1 MFWQE
6 KEFLCFHLRLSLVL
20 VFAALLCECEDH
32 QKASQVTEIESCSNA
47 VSAWT
52 KSDDIEQAVK
62 DRQFLFY
69 LLDCINETHKLI
81 LEASE
86 TEDCKAFEKMI
97 PSVLASMMN
106 ENIPQVINTTSFGS
120 KLVINIKIAL
130 SFATKEEGR
139 ILLAVYLANIS
150 HKIRYFSC
158 LANLLTK
165 GIILTRQHKKSVEDF
180 ALDLKK
186 HIFGFLDLT
195 LMVRWKSDNITILK
209 HNTDTLINMLLK
221 FSTTLIDLL
230 KEIKTDIYKT
240 YPKESS
246 WSWLSRSVSSERKII
261 EKLDE
266 LETKTVTLRTEL
278 DMLKTAFTELLASLF
293 RCLQTIIDS
302 FSFPLIIA
310 IFLVLLSWWVYRRP
324 LLVRQLSGEN
334 LKTLTRTVQRTVQN
348 LGLLFRRLVLRLIHR
363 NR

>member
-1 MFWQE
+1 
-6 KEFLCFHLRLSLVL
+6 
-20 VFAALLCECEDH
+20 
-32 QKASQVTEIESCSNA
+32 
-47 VSAWT
+47 
-52 KSDDIEQAVK
+52 
-62 DRQFLFY
+62 
-69 LLDCINETHKLI
+69 
-81 LEASE
+81 
-86 TEDCKAFEKMI
+86 
-97 PSVLASMMN
+97 
-106 ENIPQVINTTSFGS
+106 
-120 KLVINIKIAL
+120 
-130 SFATKEEGR
+130 
-139 ILLAVYLANIS
+139 
-150 HKIRYFSC
+150 
-158 LANLLTK
+158 
-165 GIILTRQHKKSVEDF
+165 
-180 ALDLKK
+180 
-186 HIFGFLDLT
+186 
-195 LMVRWKSDNITILK
+195 MVRWKSDNITILK

-324 LLVRQLSGEN
+324 LLVRQFIRRKFENFNTNCTANRTKLGIVVSAISTKTNSQKSLTETFSSSIYTLHFSCEIQSGSQPE
-334 LKTLTRTVQRTVQN
+334 RHIGEVCM
-348 LGLLFRRLVLRLIHR
+348 R
-363 NR
+363 NIWIVRN